1 MSGDDIRV
9 ISQIVGGD
17 KTYRHFVRRINKEF
31 KAADEERN
39 SKVFVLYQKDTKDEN
54 VGFAVIGHSPSKMKV
69 WESTFKDE
77 GWVSPVFKMRK
88 PAYELMYMYI
98 RLEVRKKGYA
108 RRLFRRVVS
117 FTKGNHMEA
126 IYAYVGE
133 ESSMALKF
141 YKKRGG
147 KIIKDL
153 SDETTSN
160 AFLEWRL

>member
-17 KTYRHFVRRINKEF
+17 KTYKHFARRIYKEF
-31 KAADEERN
+31 KTADEERN
-39 SKVFVLYQKDTKDEN
+39 SKVFVLYQKDAKDEN
-54 VGFAVIGHSPSKMKV
+54 IGFAVIGQSSAKMKV
-69 WESTFKDE
+69 LESTLKGE
-77 GWVSPVFKMRK
+77 GWVMPDFKMKK

-98 RLEVRKKGYA
+98 RPEVRKKGYA
-108 RRLFRRVVS
+108 IRLFKRVIS
-117 FTKGNHMEA
+117 FTKSNHIPA

-133 ESSMALKF
+133 VNATALDF

-147 KIIKDL
+147 RIIKDL
-153 SDETTSN
+153 SDEATSN